1 MLAGISKTIL
11 IKLNGDTKFYMVINL
26 APKTIAVRVQM
37 ENSGKKKTRKY
48 PRKYPPSI
56 NEFLPCL
63 PFYMGLNSKT
73 GSSRSVEKAV
83 CYYTGNAIVN
93 WRKLNFVTIVLARA

>member
-1 MLAGISKTIL
+1 LEEEK
-11 IKLNGDTKFYMVINL
+11 DW
-26 APKTIAVRVQM
+26 
-37 ENSGKKKTRKY
+37 
-48 PRKYPPSI
+48 KYPPKI
-56 NEFLPCL
+56 NEFLACL

-73 GSSRSVEKAV
+73 GSSRSAERAV

>member
-1 MLAGISKTIL
+1 MKLAGISKTIL
-11 IKLNGDTKFYMVINL
+11 IKLNGDSTFYTVINL
-26 APKTIAVRVQM
+26 AVKWSAKKFKLNIWW
-37 ENSGKKKTRKY
+37 KKKTM
-48 PRKYPPSI
+48 KYPPRI
-56 NEFLPCL
+56 NEFLACL

-73 GSSRSVEKAV
+73 GSSRSAEKAV

>member
-1 MLAGISKTIL
+1 MMLAGISKTIL

-26 APKTIAVRVQM
+26 APKTRAFRVQI
-37 ENSGKKKTRKY
+37 ENLRKKKS
-48 PRKYPPSI
+48 RKYPPSI